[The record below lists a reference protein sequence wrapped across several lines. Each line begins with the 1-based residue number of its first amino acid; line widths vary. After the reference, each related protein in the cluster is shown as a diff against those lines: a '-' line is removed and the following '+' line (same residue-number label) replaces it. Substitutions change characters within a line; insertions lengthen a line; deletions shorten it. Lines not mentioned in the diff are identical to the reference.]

1 MSNLQTNL
9 TFQKSE
15 PQSTKGMVATKDRL
29 ATQAGIDMLE
39 AGGNAIDAA
48 VASCLAIGVVEP
60 ESSGIGGGGYMVFQV
75 GNEGGVIGFPMKGP
89 LKGTPNMF
97 ELTGEA
103 STEGFG
109 WAGVKNDENIHGFK
123 SIAVPGCLAGLYE
136 AHKKFGKLPFKETIT
151 PAITLAKNGF
161 QPEWF
166 SLYKLASM
174 LPMLNRYSELGKTF
188 LPNGNLNFA
197 HMTNGENKLIQSDLA
212 RTLIEIHDNGIDS
225 FYRGD
230 ITKKIVKD
238 IQENG
243 GILNFDDFDQYKPFI
258 WKGLEFKYRN
268 KTLRV
273 PPYASAGITSA
284 MTLKI
289 LNNIDLKKFDHN
301 SPEMLHHYIC
311 AAKMAYADRFQYLA
325 DPEFTDVPWNGLIS
339 DEYSKIRALEI
350 KKTAPN
356 NFEFG
361 NPWIQEGREPNTF
374 ADPSTPSP
382 DNGTTHLA
390 VIDGDGN
397 AVSITNT
404 IMSGFGSGIIPKGT
418 GVVMNNGMM
427 WYDPV
432 PGRVNSVAPGKYPLN
447 NMTPCIVL
455 GNDGVEIAVG
465 ASGGRRITNCVTSL
479 LVKMID
485 YNLNPQEAIDAPR
498 VDCSS
503 DFTDLTSGID
513 QNTINELI
521 QKGHKINK
529 LSDELLRSGINM
541 FASPVAITRK
551 NNQLRAGVDSF
562 HTAYAQGLT

>member
-1 MSNLQTNL
+1 MANLQTNL

-15 PQSTKGMVATKDRL
+15 PHSTKGMVATKDRL

-75 GNEGGVIGFPMKGP
+75 GNKGGVIGFPMKGP

-230 ITKKIVKD
+230 ITKKIVED

-503 DFTDLTSGID
+503 DFTDLTSEID

>member
-15 PQSTKGMVATKDRL
+15 PHSTKGMVATKDRL

-75 GNEGGVIGFPMKGP
+75 GNKGGVIGFPMKGP

-503 DFTDLTSGID
+503 EFTDLTS
-513 QNTINELI
+513 
-521 QKGHKINK
+521 
-529 LSDELLRSGINM
+529 
-541 FASPVAITRK
+541 
-551 NNQLRAGVDSF
+551 
-562 HTAYAQGLT
+562 